1 MSPIRLSTLAGYP
14 AAMAR
19 WLWCG
24 AILSVA
30 LAACS
35 PDAQVTTTSSP
46 VPPDAITTT
55 TTAPGTDP
63 CISGGLPFS
72 SEGLIASL
80 GETNSDATRISE
92 IRWDPT
98 ATCERITMAF
108 ATESGAPAT
117 TLGLTGVTAFTF
129 TGSLRVTLPPDVTA
143 TAVADSLLDGD
154 LIQRLYVVRG
164 SARDLFV
171 DIIGV
176 PGEPIAARAFLT
188 TSPATLVIDVVP
200 APDAPAPGPVAH
212 SDAAVIVSPPQ
223 GPALYPVTVEAYAAP
238 SLRTVRIQVT
248 NDEIVAIDRALA
260 LTGDSD
266 AWQAISTRIED
277 GPAGRSTLFVG
288 TVDPNARQL
297 EGATVVLD
305 LP

>member
-1 MSPIRLSTLAGYP
+1 MG
-14 AAMAR
+14 R

-35 PDAQVTTTSSP
+35 PDAQVTTTTSP
-46 VPPDAITTT
+46 APPDATT
-55 TTAPGTDP
+55 TTAPPGNDP
-63 CISGGLPFS
+63 CTSGGLPFS

-80 GETNSDATRISE
+80 GEPAADATRISE
-92 IRWDPT
+92 IRWDPA

-129 TGSLRVTLPPDVTA
+129 TGSLRVTLPPDITA
-143 TAVADSLLDGD
+143 TAVADSHLDGD
-154 LIQRLYVVRG
+154 LVQQLYVVRG
-164 SARDLFV
+164 PARDLFV

-176 PGEPIAARAFLT
+176 PGEPMAARAFLT
-188 TSPATLVIDVVP
+188 TSPATLVIDVVR
-200 APDAPAPGPVAH
+200 APNAPATGPVAR
-212 SDAAVIVSPPQ
+212 SDAAVVVSPPQ
-223 GPALYPVTVEAYAAP
+223 GPALYPVAVEAYAAP

-248 NDEIVAIDRALA
+248 NGDSVAIDRALA
-260 LTGDSD
+260 LAGDSD

-288 TVDPNARQL
+288 IVDPNARQL